1 MQGKAYGQMLADLEL
16 NNLPSL
22 EDMKN
27 DYKWALFLRHNYS
40 KNLVFGHDIVCMI
53 ESRDERNTINKRE
66 DVLQANS

>member
-27 DYKWALFLRHNYS
+27 DYKWALFLRHS
-40 KNLVFGHDIVCMI
+40 IMPIKL
-53 ESRDERNTINKRE
+53 
-66 DVLQANS
+66 